1 MWLWNSNCLCRSR
14 SFPLFDKTAGAGQD
28 QPFNPFHTSYHRD
41 DEDEEEE
48 DEEDEE
54 DNDDDGED
62 DL

>member
-14 SFPLFDKTAGAGQD
+14 TFALFDKKAGAGQD
-28 QPFNPFHTSYHRD
+28 QPFNPFSYHGDD
-41 DEDEEEE
+41 DED

-62 DL
+62 EDL

>member
-14 SFPLFDKTAGAGQD
+14 SFPLFDKKAGAGQD
-28 QPFNPFHTSYHRD
+28 QPFNPFSYHGDD
-41 DEDEEEE
+41 DEDDY
-48 DEEDEE
+48 DEEDN